1 MRVRKD
7 GSRFWANIVLTALRD
22 EGGALLGYACV
33 ASDATQRRRSDQAI
47 EKQSAA
53 LTRSN
58 TELAQFAYVA
68 SHDLNAPLH
77 KVRAFADR
85 LNEKLEGSLDEE
97 GRDYLRRML
106 RSIDG
111 MQNLIDGLLELAR
124 VTTRGGGAEV
134 VDLGALAKDVVESLD
149 LARAHG
155 NARVEVGAL
164 PKINADPLQM
174 RQLLQNLIANGL
186 KFQRPGARPIVR
198 VRGKATDDGRCEL
211 VVSDNGIGFDM
222 KYAERVFQPFQRLNS
237 RSDYEGSGMGL
248 AICQK
253 IASRHGGTISVTSR
267 PEHGTEFK
275 VLLPISQEGRME
287 CLSQEKASR

>member
-1 MRVRKD
+1 
-7 GSRFWANIVLTALRD
+7 
-22 EGGALLGYACV
+22 
-33 ASDATQRRRSDQAI
+33 
-47 EKQSAA
+47 
-53 LTRSN
+53 
-58 TELAQFAYVA
+58 
-68 SHDLNAPLH
+68 
-77 KVRAFADR
+77 
-85 LNEKLEGSLDEE
+85 
-97 GRDYLRRML
+97 ML

-134 VDLGALAKDVVESLD
+134 VDLSALAKDVVESLD